1 MDRVPSYW
9 ATFCVCYLIMLLLL
23 QTIQWGMYMTVEWWL
38 GKDLE
43 GSGYRQTE
51 VLPLPKNCEVWQI
64 NREGWGKQN
73 NMMPH
78 CNQIVS

>member
-1 MDRVPSYW
+1 MSYW
-9 ATFCVCYLIMLLLL
+9 VTFCESYLIMLSIL
-23 QTIQWGMYMTVEWWL
+23 QTIQWGMYMIVEWWI

-43 GSGYRQTE
+43 GSGYSQME
-51 VLPLPKNCEVWQI
+51 VLPSPKNCKVWQI
-64 NREGWGKQN
+64 NHEGWGKQN